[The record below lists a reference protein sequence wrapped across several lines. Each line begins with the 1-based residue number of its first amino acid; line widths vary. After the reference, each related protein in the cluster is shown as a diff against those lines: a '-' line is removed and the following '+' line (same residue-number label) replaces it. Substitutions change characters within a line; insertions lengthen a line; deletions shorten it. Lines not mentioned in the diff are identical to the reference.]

1 MIMPPPQQQQGSD
14 ENAALWMS
22 VLAIVTLVIIWFT
35 LHEWIAYFFL
45 KLKLLEINFLSIFTH
60 KFQPLAAQ
68 LQALTPED
76 AKNIQINQL
85 SKIGMAVGNVLRY
98 PLIVLLVLAAGLLYF
113 GNVSARYR
121 STYTMQRLAMEEKM
135 DWPQIQPVLSL
146 NLIDTPLDQG
156 PWSMAL
162 NPMMYAKAHN
172 LLLVEKETPTEHQLT
187 SAIKVK
193 VTVKRLEAKQT
204 FLMQLG
210 NYWHNLNT
218 LPLHTRTLFAMFAA
232 KAHGDKDSVTK
243 LNNQIAVSAAQSQ
256 YKQINYEGL
265 DALLAKHAN
274 EKDVQKVVVRHA
286 FVYTVMASMLEFA
299 RLDGVYASADFL
311 WLKPIDRRLWYTLNC
326 VGRKTPYVEV
336 AGIFA
341 HRNAELVYNKPLY
354 VPMVDEAVDAL
365 EIAINEILFKPNEEA

>member
-60 KFQPLAAQ
+60 QFQPLAAQ

-210 NYWHNLNT
+210 NYWHNLTT
-218 LPLHTRTLFAMFAA
+218 LPLHTRALFAMFAA

-265 DALLAKHAN
+265 DALLAKHTN
-274 EKDVQKVVVRHA
+274 EKDVQKVVARHA

-299 RLDGVYASADFL
+299 RLDGVHASADFL

-326 VGRKTPYVEV
+326 VGRKTPYVEI